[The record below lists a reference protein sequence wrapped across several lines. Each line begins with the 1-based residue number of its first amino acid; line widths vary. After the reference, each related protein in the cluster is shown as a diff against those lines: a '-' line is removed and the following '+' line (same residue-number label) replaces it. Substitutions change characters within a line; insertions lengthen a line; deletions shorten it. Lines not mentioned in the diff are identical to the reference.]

1 MCVWERERRSR
12 PRTTT
17 DALNIEMQ
25 TNVVWCQAA
34 SKGLASLSSR
44 GFVRNSQ
51 GVEIFYICVISFS
64 MQLELS
70 TITKRRFPRSFQMRC
85 IVVQFFTRLNNPDR

>member
-1 MCVWERERRSR
+1 MWERERRSR

-25 TNVVWCQAA
+25 TNLVRCQVA
-34 SKGLASLSSR
+34 SKGLASVSSR

-51 GVEIFYICVISFS
+51 GVEIFHICVIAFS
-64 MQLELS
+64 MLRELG
-70 TITKRRFPRSFQMRC
+70 TITNTRFPRTFQMRC